1 MSEETPLENY
11 FEEVDFGFTMSD
23 ADSIEGNETD
33 GTQSSESLQRLE
45 GKVDSLI
52 DAAATESLYRNK
64 FDDIESLII
73 PLLYNLKKNPDKEY
87 IYWPNREEKLQEQI
101 DKIISITRS

>member
-11 FEEVDFGFTMSD
+11 FEEVDFGFTMAD

-33 GTQSSESLQRLE
+33 GTESSESIQRLE
-45 GKVDSLI
+45 NKIDSLLGCA
-52 DAAATESLYRNK
+52 DVESAYKDK
-64 FDDIESLII
+64 FEEIEALVI
-73 PLLYNLKKNPDKEY
+73 PLLYNLKKNPNKEY
-87 IYWPNREEKLQEQI
+87 IYWPDREAKLQEQI

>member
-1 MSEETPLENY
+1 MTDETPLENY
-11 FEEVDFGFTMSD
+11 FAEVDFGFTAVD
-23 ADSIEGNETD
+23 ADSVDGNETD

-45 GKVDSLI
+45 NKVDSLI
-52 DAAATESLYRNK
+52 NSANTESHYTSK
-64 FDDIESLII
+64 FEEIESLII

-87 IYWPNREEKLQEQI
+87 IYWPNREEKIQEQI

>member
-11 FEEVDFGFTMSD
+11 FTTVDFGFTAVD
-23 ADSIEGNETD
+23 ADAVEGNETD

-52 DAAATESLYRNK
+52 SSAVTESVYRDK
-64 FDDIESLII
+64 FGDIEALII

-101 DKIISITRS
+101 DRIISITRS

>member
-11 FEEVDFGFTMSD
+11 FETVDFGFTAVD
-23 ADSIEGNETD
+23 ADSVEGNETD

-52 DAAATESLYRNK
+52 SCATTESAYRDK
-64 FDDIESLII
+64 FDDIEALII

-87 IYWPNREEKLQEQI
+87 IYWPDREEKLQEQI
-101 DKIISITRS
+101 DRIISITRS